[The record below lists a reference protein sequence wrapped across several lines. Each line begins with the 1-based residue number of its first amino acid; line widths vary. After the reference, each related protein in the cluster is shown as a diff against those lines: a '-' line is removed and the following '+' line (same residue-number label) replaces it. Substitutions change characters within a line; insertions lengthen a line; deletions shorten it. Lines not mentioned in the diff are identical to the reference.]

1 MVPIL
6 FSIWTYSQWPLIEY
20 IRAEHTKNDD
30 DDDDENE
37 KERIIGDY
45 LEI

>member
-6 FSIWTYSQWPLIEY
+6 FSIWIYSQSPLIEY
-20 IRAEHTKNDD
+20 IRAVHTKNVDD
-30 DDDDENE
+30 DDDNE